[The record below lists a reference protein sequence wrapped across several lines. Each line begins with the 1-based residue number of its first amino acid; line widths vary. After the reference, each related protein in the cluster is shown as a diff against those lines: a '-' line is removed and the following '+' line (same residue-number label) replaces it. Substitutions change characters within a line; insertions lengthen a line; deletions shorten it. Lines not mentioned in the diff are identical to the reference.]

1 MFNLFV
7 RTKPEARHYGVA
19 FFAGIMGGLISAF
32 VKSGTEGI
40 MPPRTPDRIA
50 PPIQMIQDM
59 GIDIHNLVYT
69 YSDQVINWGGSL
81 VHILFSIV
89 WAVLYC
95 VAAEIFPKVKLWQG
109 LAFGIGVTILFHG
122 IVLPIFNLSPA
133 AWNLPFDELFSEL
146 IGTLLWMWTIEVF
159 RRDLRNRLTK
169 KPDPEFL

>member
-81 VHILFSIV
+81 VHISFSIV

-122 IVLPIFNLSPA
+122 IVLPILNLSPA

>member
-7 RTKPEARHYGVA
+7 ITKPEARHYGVA

-122 IVLPIFNLSPA
+122 IVLPILNLSPA